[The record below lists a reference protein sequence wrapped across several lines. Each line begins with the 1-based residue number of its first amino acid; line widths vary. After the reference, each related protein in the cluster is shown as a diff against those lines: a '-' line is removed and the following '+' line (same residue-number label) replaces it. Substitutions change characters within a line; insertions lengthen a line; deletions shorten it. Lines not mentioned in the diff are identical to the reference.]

1 VPERVSAFFTVET
14 RDLALPLLVTS
25 IGLNQEQRRIT
36 RESGYG
42 SFHFF
47 RCISGEGMVEAG
59 QQCFTVKKNM
69 GLILYP
75 DEPHCYYP
83 LQEPWLVDWFTF
95 DGSSAKPILSYLE
108 INHSA
113 SFDLPYPEITASIV
127 RSFEEMLSSQKPTL
141 KMDIS
146 CQLYQLLISLYWNMP
161 TSKNL
166 SRENRYKKLEPVL
179 HYIEQ
184 NYDKPLTLEL
194 LADQAGVSTKYL
206 CLLFHEVLHVRP
218 FWYINTLRINN
229 CKRILLEN
237 RTLSIYQAAVLCGY
251 ENVSYFNQT
260 FKTIAGMS
268 PSQFRQLH

>member
-1 VPERVSAFFTVET
+1 MPERKSAYYTHET
-14 RDLALPLLVTS
+14 RDLSLPLLVSS
-25 IGLNQEQRRIT
+25 IGLNQEQYKIT
-36 RESGYG
+36 RENGYG

-47 RCISGEGMVEAG
+47 RCIDGEGMVEAG
-59 QQCFTVKKNM
+59 QQSFTLKKNM
-69 GLILYP
+69 GMILYP

-83 LQEPWLVDWFTF
+83 TQEPWLVDWITF
-95 DGSSAKPILSYLE
+95 DGNSASSILSYLE
-108 INHSA
+108 ISRSTA
-113 SFDLPYPEITASIV
+113 FDLPYPEITAPII
-127 RSFEEMLSSQKPTL
+127 RSFDEMLSSQKPTL

-146 CQLYQLLISLYWNMP
+146 CQLYQLLISLYWNRT

-166 SRENRYKKLEPVL
+166 SKEYRYKKIEPAL
-179 HYIEQ
+179 HYIEE

-194 LADQAGVSTKYL
+194 LACHAGVSAKHL

-237 RTLSIYQAAVLCGY
+237 RNMSVFQAAAKCGY
-251 ENVSYFNQT
+251 ENISYFNQT